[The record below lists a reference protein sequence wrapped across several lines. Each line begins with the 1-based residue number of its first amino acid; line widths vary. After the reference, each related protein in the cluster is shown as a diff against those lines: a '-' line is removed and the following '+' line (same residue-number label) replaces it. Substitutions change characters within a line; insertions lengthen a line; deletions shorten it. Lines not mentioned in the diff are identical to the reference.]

1 MGITLEQYLKNKE
14 ACPVC
19 TADGVDDHCRSTL
32 LSREDNCLIMNSILY
47 NNDAYDNMDVIYLQS
62 LRSDTNEEKILE
74 YYIRSEKLVR
84 AINEKIYLNKTETWS
99 YYYNTYVHD
108 IIQDLRIAHTESA
121 LNRIFQMLDSIEA
134 SFSNK

>member
-19 TADGVDDHCRSTL
+19 TVAGVDDHCRSTL

-47 NNDAYDNMDVIYLQS
+47 NDDAYDNMDVIYLQS
-62 LRSDTNEEKILE
+62 LRSSTNEEKILE

-84 AINEKIYLNKTETWS
+84 MIKGLSTNSVETWS
-99 YYYNTYVHD
+99 YYYKTYVHD
-108 IIQDLRIAHTESA
+108 IVQDLRIQRTQSA
-121 LNRIFQMLDSIEA
+121 LNRIFEMLDSIEA

>member
-47 NNDAYDNMDVIYLQS
+47 NDDAYDNMDVIYLQS
-62 LRSDTNEEKILE
+62 LRSATNEEKILE

-84 AINEKIYLNKTETWS
+84 KIKGLTTNNVETWS
-99 YYYNTYVHD
+99 YYYKTYVHD
-108 IIQDLRIAHTESA
+108 IIQDLRIQRTQSA
-121 LNRIFQMLDSIEA
+121 LNRIFEMLDSIEA

>member
-1 MGITLEQYLKNKE
+1 MGITLEEYLKNKE

-19 TADGVDDHCRSTL
+19 TADGIDDHCRSTL

-47 NNDAYDNMDVIYLQS
+47 NDDAYDNMDVIYLQS
-62 LRSDTNEEKILE
+62 LRGTTSEEKILE

-84 AINEKIYLNKTETWS
+84 KIKGLNGNSVETWS
-99 YYYNTYVHD
+99 YYYKTYVHD
-108 IIQDLRIAHTESA
+108 IIQDLRIQHTQDA
-121 LNRIFQMLDSIEA
+121 LNRIFEMLDSIEA